1 MRRCAMHTPPSAAGP
16 GSDGFVGNLNPDRR
30 ADRQLF
36 FLAVGTVVAL
46 LSLTLFLTLRLEASR
61 HGDAVQNA
69 GHLITRF
76 VTGAETSLNRSMLG
90 VDTLLVSVDDLLQ
103 LSGNRRGRLDPDQT
117 NRLLRA
123 SVEQNL
129 LVRYVALLNEHG
141 EVLASSD
148 PQGHRLDV
156 RVDPKFL
163 RQIVGGPGYTVHVG
177 APHADGLEGETVL
190 FVGRMVRLPGNQQ
203 VVVLAQLPV
212 ALLRTVMAQG
222 IGVEGLEMTLERE
235 DGMLLVS
242 LPPSMGNE
250 GKVQDVGT
258 RGPLVSGLVEKLHS
272 RLSGAQAFVAARRT
286 LYMGVWVTAAMP
298 VSVALAP
305 WELERRYIWSV
316 SGLVMFLIVSMG
328 ALLGWYFHRIR
339 RATRRVALANTM
351 LDQALNSMSSGF
363 VVIDAQMRLV
373 RWNRRYEDMTPGA
386 KGRLRPM
393 MAVTEVFAMV
403 SRALLPAETTEDEHA
418 RWVAQRMA
426 YLQVSQD
433 SELAYPDGRHLHV
446 AIRGTPEGGKVAV
459 LTDVTEERNT
469 QADLRVAAKVF
480 DSQEGMMVTDPQRR
494 IVRVNHAFT
503 QITGYDAHEV
513 VGRDPKLLNAGVQDA
528 GVVRAMWEAL
538 VQHGHWQGEVIN
550 RRKDGE
556 IFHAQLTITSV
567 KDDAGRIS
575 HYVATM
581 LDITSRKHAAQEIE
595 RLAFYDPLTELPNRR
610 LLMDRL
616 RQALAGSAR
625 SGQYGALLFLDLDHF
640 KVLNDTLGHDVGDVL
655 LRTVA
660 QRLKSSLRETDTVA
674 RLGGDEFVVLLNG
687 LSERVEEA
695 ADTTRSTGE
704 KILRA
709 LIQPIHL
716 AAHDYPCS
724 TSIGAVLFMGQQ
736 VSLDDLLKQAD
747 LAMYDA
753 KAAGRGTLRFFDP
766 QMQAA
771 MAERAALEKDLRR
784 AVDERQFELHYQA
797 QVTHERSVVGA
808 EVLLRWRH
816 PTRGMVS
823 PLQFITLAE
832 ETGLIVGIGAWVLHA
847 ACTQL
852 ALWQKD
858 ARFAHLQLAVN
869 VSALQFQQHDFV
881 EQVVRTLEHTGADPR
896 ALKLELTES
905 AVVQNV
911 HDIIDKMNRL
921 KLAGVGFSMDDF
933 GTGQSSLSY
942 LTKLPLD
949 QLKIDQSF
957 VRNIGIRHADA
968 LMVQTIIGMAQSLGL
983 QVVAEGVE
991 TEAQRAFL
999 QEHQCSVCQ
1008 GYLFARPQ
1016 PLVAFEQ
1023 SLLSGFEATIG
1034 PVIN

>member
-1 MRRCAMHTPPSAAGP
+1 MTTTIARRMRLITWLVAAL
-16 GSDGFVGNLNPDRR
+16 VVVL
-30 ADRQLF
+30 
-36 FLAVGTVVAL
+36 VGTVA
-46 LSLTLFLTLRLEASR
+46 FLAYRLESVRRDDLLQRSVDVVSR
-61 HGDAVQNA
+61 VSAGAQIAV
-69 GHLITRF
+69 
-76 VTGAETSLNRSMLG
+76 NRGLLG
-90 VDTLLVSVDDLLQ
+90 VDTLLVSTDDLLQ
-103 LSGNRRGRLDPDQT
+103 NQT
-117 NRLLRA
+117 VASMARNGDAVSRILRS

-129 LVRYVALLNEHG
+129 LVRYVAILDEQSR
-141 EVLASSD
+141 VLASSD
-148 PQGHRLDV
+148 SRGSHIDV
-156 RVDPKFL
+156 HASPDFI
-163 RQIVGGPGYTVHVG
+163 RQIVQGAGYHVHVS
-177 APHADGLEGETVL
+177 APTLDWDNSETV
-190 FVGRMVRLPGNQQ
+190 FFIGRMVRLGEGEQ
-203 VVVLAQLPV
+203 VVAIAQVQVGLLRSLLAQGL
-212 ALLRTVMAQG
+212 
-222 IGVEGLEMTLERE
+222 GVSGLQMTLERE

-242 LPPSMGNE
+242 VPATPAQE
-250 GKVQDVGT
+250 GRLMAESLRALITLATVQRQQSRVSSDEAFVIARKTLYPQVWLSVAVPLEVALTQWRVEQRYIRSVAALLIAFFVIGGLLALRYL
-258 RGPLVSGLVEKLHS
+258 RGMERATARVVQTKAVLDEALNAMASGFLIIDRNHRLVS
-272 RLSGAQAFVAARRT
+272 
-286 LYMGVWVTAAMP
+286 
-298 VSVALAP
+298 
-305 WELERRYIWSV
+305 
-316 SGLVMFLIVSMG
+316 
-328 ALLGWYFHRIR
+328 
-339 RATRRVALANTM
+339 
-351 LDQALNSMSSGF
+351 
-363 VVIDAQMRLV
+363 
-373 RWNRRYEDMTPGA
+373 WNRRYEEMTPGVQ
-386 KGRLRPM
+386 GRLKEQMSP
-393 MAVTEVFAMV
+393 EDVFALIG
-403 SRALLPAETTEDEHA
+403 RALLPTDISEKKFNEWLQGRKKIFE
-418 RWVAQRMA
+418 VAQDHE
-426 YLQVSQD
+426 VS
-433 SELAYPDGRHLHV
+433 YPDGRHV
-446 AIRGTPEGGKVAV
+446 KVTIRDTPDGGKVCV
-459 LTDVTEERNT
+459 IHDMTDERLT

-480 DSQEGMMVTDPQRR
+480 DSQEGMMVTDAQRR

-503 QITGYDAHEV
+503 QITGYEPDEV
-513 VGRDPKLLNAGVQDA
+513 LGQDPKLLNAGPQNSTA
-528 GVVRAMWEAL
+528 VRTMWESL
-538 VQHGHWQGEVIN
+538 EKQGHWQGEVIN

-556 IFHAQLTITSV
+556 TFPAQLTVTSV
-567 KDDAGRIS
+567 KDEGGHIS

-581 LDITSRKHAAQEIE
+581 LDITSRQAAAQEIE

-625 SGQYGALLFLDLDHF
+625 DGQYGALLFLDLDHF
-640 KVLNDTLGHDVGDVL
+640 KVLNDTLGHDVGDLL

-660 QRLKSSLRETDTVA
+660 QRLKSCVRETDTVA
-674 RLGGDEFVVLLNG
+674 RLGGDEFVVLLSG
-687 LSERVEEA
+687 LSELVEEA
-695 ADTTRSTGE
+695 AETTRSTGE
-704 KILRA
+704 KILRT

-736 VSLDDLLKQAD
+736 VPLDDLLKQAD

-784 AVDERQFELHYQA
+784 AVDEGQFELHYQA
-797 QVTHERSVVGA
+797 QVTHQRSVVGA

-816 PTRGMVS
+816 PLRGMVS
-823 PLQFITLAE
+823 PMQFITLAE
-832 ETGLIVGIGAWVLHA
+832 ETGLIVSIGTWVLHA

-858 ARFAHLQLAVN
+858 VRLARMQLAVN
-869 VSALQFQQHDFV
+869 VSALQFQQQDFV
-881 EQVVRTLEHTGADPR
+881 EQVMHTLEQTGADPR

-991 TEAQRAFL
+991 TEDQRAFL
-999 QEHQCSVCQ
+999 EAHQCTICQ

-1016 PLVAFEQ
+1016 PLDVFEE
-1023 SLLSGFEATIG
+1023 SLASGFGATIE
-1034 PVIN
+1034 PVTN

>member
-1 MRRCAMHTPPSAAGP
+1 MRTPSWSAGLE
-16 GSDGFVGNLNPDRR
+16 GRDCVGTMNADRR
-30 ADRQLF
+30 ADRLL
-36 FLAVGTVVAL
+36 LAWGSVTVAVL
-46 LSLTLFLTLRLEASR
+46 LALTLLLTVRLETSR
-61 HGDAVQNA
+61 HEEAVQNA
-69 GHLITRF
+69 SGLITRF
-76 VTGAETSLNRSMLG
+76 VTGAETSLNRSLLG

-103 LSGNRRGRLDPDQT
+103 LSGTHRGRLDLEQT

-129 LVRYVALLNEHG
+129 LVRFVALMSEKG

-148 PQGHRLDV
+148 RQGQRLDV
-156 RVDPKFL
+156 RVDPAFL
-163 RQIVGGPGYTVHVG
+163 HQIIGGPGYTVHVG
-177 APHADGLEGETVL
+177 APHTDGEAGEPVL

-203 VVVLAQLPV
+203 VVVLAQMPV

-222 IGVEGLEMTLERE
+222 IGVEGMELTLERE

-242 LPPSMGNE
+242 LPASPAHE
-250 GKVQDVGT
+250 GKVEAAGT
-258 RGPLVSGLVEKLHS
+258 RGPLVSGLVEKLRS
-272 RLSGAQAFVAARRT
+272 RLSGADAFVAARRT
-286 LYMGVWVTAAMP
+286 LYMGVWVTVAMP
-298 VSVALAP
+298 VSVAMAP
-305 WELERRYIWSV
+305 WEMERRYIRSV
-316 SGLVMFLIVSMG
+316 SGLVMFLIVAGG
-328 ALLGWYFHRIR
+328 ALVGWYFHRVG
-339 RATRRVALANTM
+339 RATRRVVQANAM
-351 LDQALNSMSSGF
+351 LDQAINAMSSGF
-363 VVIDAQMRLV
+363 LVVDAQMRLI
-373 RWNRRYEDMTPGA
+373 RWNRRYEEMTPGVT
-386 KGRLRPM
+386 GLLRPM
-393 MAVTEVFAMV
+393 MRADEVFFLV
-403 SRALLPAETTEDEHA
+403 SRALLPDRTTDAERL
-418 RWVAQRMA
+418 RWVALRME
-426 YLQVSQD
+426 YFMSRLEG
-433 SELAYPDGRHLHV
+433 ELTYPDGRHVHL
-446 AIRGTPEGGKVAV
+446 AISDTPEGGKVAI
-459 LTDVTEERNT
+459 LTDVTEERMT

-503 QITGYDAHEV
+503 QITGYDAQDV
-513 VGRDPKLLNAGVQDA
+513 VGQDPKLLNAGVQDA

-550 RRKDGE
+550 RRKDGQ

-567 KDDAGRIS
+567 KDDQGRIS

-625 SGQYGALLFLDLDHF
+625 NGQYGALLFLDLDHF
-640 KVLNDTLGHDVGDVL
+640 KVLNDTLGHDVGDLL

-660 QRLKSSLRETDTVA
+660 QRLRSSLRETDTVA

-687 LSERVEEA
+687 LSDLIDEA
-695 ADTTRSTGE
+695 AETTRSTGE

-709 LIQPIHL
+709 LIQPVQL
-716 AAHDYPCS
+716 VAHEYHCS
-724 TSIGAVLFMGQQ
+724 TSIGAVLFVGQQ
-736 VSLDDLLKQAD
+736 VPLDDLLKQAD

-797 QVTHERSVVGA
+797 QVTHQRSVVGA

-816 PTRGMVS
+816 PVRGMVS
-823 PLQFITLAE
+823 PMQFITLAE
-832 ETGLIVGIGAWVLHA
+832 ETGLIVGIGTWVLHA

-852 ALWQKD
+852 ALWQRD
-858 ARFAHLQLAVN
+858 TRFAHMQLAVN
-869 VSALQFQQHDFV
+869 VSALQFQQQDFV
-881 EQVVRTLEHTGADPR
+881 EQVMRTLDQTGADPR

-957 VRNIGIRHADA
+957 VRNIGIRHTDA

-991 TEAQRAFL
+991 TEDQRAFL
-999 QEHQCSVCQ
+999 EEHQCAVCQ

-1016 PLVAFEQ
+1016 PLVMFEE
-1023 SLLSGFEATIG
+1023 SLVSGFGATIE
-1034 PVIN
+1034 PVTN